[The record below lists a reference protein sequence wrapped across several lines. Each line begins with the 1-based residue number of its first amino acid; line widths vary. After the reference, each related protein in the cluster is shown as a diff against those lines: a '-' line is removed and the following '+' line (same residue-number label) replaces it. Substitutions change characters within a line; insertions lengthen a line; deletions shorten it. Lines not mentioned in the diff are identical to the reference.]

1 MTRIVDLF
9 LYVNFEFDMI
19 NSIRNQNCQNLWHK
33 LVFGI
38 IRQFHSEIIFQRQKS
53 WMWKIYAAILRMV
66 FFKDPF
72 MPLRFRGMI
81 FLIW

>member
-1 MTRIVDLF
+1 
-9 LYVNFEFDMI
+9 
-19 NSIRNQNCQNLWHK
+19 
-33 LVFGI
+33 VFGI

-81 FLIW
+81 FLI